1 MPAASVQPARRT
13 RSPVRATQTEHGSW
27 PKETTVTINHPPAQ
41 RAPGDR
47 EPLLPALMTA
57 TAVSGLI
64 DAISYLGLGHVFTAN
79 MTGNVVIIGFAAAGV
94 PGFSVVG
101 SLVSLAAF
109 LVGAVAAGRLETVM
123 RHRTSSRWLR
133 LTLVLEMV
141 LLATATAVAFAASH
155 AVYALI
161 ALTALAMGLRNGT
174 VRKLAV
180 PDVTTTVLTLTL
192 TGLAS
197 DSTLAGGTN
206 PRAGRRLVSVL
217 AMLTGAFGGA
227 LLVQHTGLGWPLLA
241 GTFGTAAAV
250 LAVPRSSSSS

>member
-1 MPAASVQPARRT
+1 M
-13 RSPVRATQTEHGSW
+13 
-27 PKETTVTINHPPAQ
+27 TTHHPSAQ
-41 RAPGDR
+41 RAPGGR
-47 EPLLPALMTA
+47 EPLLPALMTV

-109 LVGAVAAGRLETVM
+109 LLGALVAGRLETVM
-123 RHRTSSRWLR
+123 RRRTAPRWLR
-133 LTLVLEMV
+133 LTLVLETV
-141 LLATATAVAFAASH
+141 LLATATAVAFTASH
-155 AVYALI
+155 TVDVLI
-161 ALTALAMGLRNGT
+161 ALIALAMGLRNGT

-197 DSTLAGGTN
+197 DSRPAGGTN
-206 PRAGRRLVSVL
+206 PRAGRRLASVL
-217 AMLTGAFGGA
+217 GMLAGAFGGA
-227 LLVQHTGLGWPLLA
+227 LLVRHTGLGWPLLV
-241 GTFGTAAAV
+241 GTIGTAAAV
-250 LAVPRSSSSS
+250 LTVPRRSSSS

>member
-1 MPAASVQPARRT
+1 M
-13 RSPVRATQTEHGSW
+13 
-27 PKETTVTINHPPAQ
+27 TINHSPAQRAPAQ
-41 RAPGDR
+41 RAPGGR
-47 EPLLPALMTA
+47 EPLLPALMTV

-64 DAISYLGLGHVFTAN
+64 DAVSYLGLGHVFTAN

-94 PGFSVVG
+94 PGFSVLG

-109 LVGAVAAGRLETVM
+109 LVGAGVAGRLETAM
-123 RHRTSSRWLR
+123 RRRTAPFRLRW
-133 LTLVLEMV
+133 TLVVETV
-141 LLATATAVAFAASH
+141 LLATATTVAFAASH

-161 ALTALAMGLRNGT
+161 ALIAPAMGLRNGT

-197 DSTLAGGTN
+197 DSTPAGGTN
-206 PRAGRRLVSVL
+206 PRAGRRLASVL
-217 AMLTGAFGGA
+217 AMLAGALGGA
-227 LLVQHTGLGWPLLA
+227 SLVQHAGLGWPLLA
-241 GTFGTAAAV
+241 STLGTAAAA

>member
-1 MPAASVQPARRT
+1 M
-13 RSPVRATQTEHGSW
+13 
-27 PKETTVTINHPPAQ
+27 TV
-41 RAPGDR
+41 
-47 EPLLPALMTA
+47 

-109 LVGAVAAGRLETVM
+109 LLGALAAGRLESVM
-123 RHRTSSRWLR
+123 RRHPAARWLR
-133 LTLVLEMV
+133 LTLVLETV
-141 LLATATAVAFAASH
+141 LLATATAVAFATSR
-155 AVYALI
+155 AVDVLI
-161 ALTALAMGLRNGT
+161 ALIALAMGLRNGT

-197 DSTLAGGTN
+197 DSTPAGGAN
-206 PRAGRRLVSVL
+206 PRAGRRLASVL
-217 AMLTGAFGGA
+217 GMLAGAFGGA
-227 LLVQHTGLGWPLLA
+227 LLVRHAGLGWPLLV
-241 GTFGTAAAV
+241 GTIGTAVAV
-250 LAVPRSSSSS
+250 LAVPRRSSSS

>member
-1 MPAASVQPARRT
+1 MNI
-13 RSPVRATQTEHGSW
+13 
-27 PKETTVTINHPPAQ
+27 KNPPAQ
-41 RAPGDR
+41 RTQGGR

-101 SLVSLAAF
+101 SLISLAAF
-109 LVGAVAAGRLETVM
+109 VVGAGVAGRLEAVM
-123 RHRTSSRWLR
+123 RPRTSPRWLR
-133 LTLVLEMV
+133 SILVLEMV
-141 LLATATAVAFAASH
+141 LLATATAVAFVTSH
-155 AVYALI
+155 AVYLLI
-161 ALTALAMGLRNGT
+161 ALIALAMGLRNGT

-217 AMLTGAFGGA
+217 AMLAGALGGA
-227 LLVQHTGLGWPLLA
+227 LLVQHTAGLGWPLLVS
-241 GTFGTAAAV
+241 TFGTAVAA
-250 LAVPRSSSSS
+250 LAVPRSTSPG

>member
-1 MPAASVQPARRT
+1 
-13 RSPVRATQTEHGSW
+13 
-27 PKETTVTINHPPAQ
+27 
-41 RAPGDR
+41 
-47 EPLLPALMTA
+47 MTA

-94 PGFSVVG
+94 PGFSVLG

-123 RHRTSSRWLR
+123 RHRPSSHWLR

-155 AVYALI
+155 AVHAVHALI

-206 PRAGRRLVSVL
+206 PRSGRRLLSVL

-241 GTFGTAAAV
+241 STVGAAAAA

>member
-1 MPAASVQPARRT
+1 M
-13 RSPVRATQTEHGSW
+13 
-27 PKETTVTINHPPAQ
+27 TTHHPSAQ
-41 RAPGDR
+41 RAPGGR
-47 EPLLPALMTA
+47 EPLLPALMTV

-109 LVGAVAAGRLETVM
+109 LLGALVAGRLETVM
-123 RHRTSSRWLR
+123 RRRPAPRWLR
-133 LTLVLEMV
+133 LTLVLETV
-141 LLATATAVAFAASH
+141 LLATATAVAFTPSH
-155 AVYALI
+155 TVDVLI
-161 ALTALAMGLRNGT
+161 ALIALAMGLRNGT

-197 DSTLAGGTN
+197 DSRPAGGTN
-206 PRAGRRLVSVL
+206 PRAGRRLASVL
-217 AMLTGAFGGA
+217 GMLAGAFGGA
-227 LLVQHTGLGWPLLA
+227 LLVRHTGLGWPLLV
-241 GTFGTAAAV
+241 GTIGTAAAV
-250 LAVPRSSSSS
+250 LTVPRRSSSS

>member
-1 MPAASVQPARRT
+1 VNL
-13 RSPVRATQTEHGSW
+13 
-27 PKETTVTINHPPAQ
+27 NHSS
-41 RAPGDR
+41 APGTPGGR

-94 PGFSVVG
+94 PGFSVLG

-109 LVGAVAAGRLETVM
+109 LLGAVAAGRLETVM
-123 RHRTSSRWLR
+123 RHRTSPVWLR
-133 LTLVLEMV
+133 WILVLEVV
-141 LLATATAVAFAASH
+141 LLATATTVAFTASR
-155 AVYALI
+155 AVDVLI
-161 ALTALAMGLRNGT
+161 ALIALAMGLRNGT

-197 DSTLAGGTN
+197 DSTLGGGTN

-227 LLVQHTGLGWPLLA
+227 LLVQHTGLGWPLLVS
-241 GTFGTAAAV
+241 TFGTAAAA
-250 LAVPRSSSSS
+250 LAVPRSSSPR

>member
-1 MPAASVQPARRT
+1 V
-13 RSPVRATQTEHGSW
+13 
-27 PKETTVTINHPPAQ
+27 KEATVTINSSVAG
-41 RAPGDR
+41 RAAGVR
-47 EPLLPALMTA
+47 EPLLPALMTV

-64 DAISYLGLGHVFTAN
+64 DAVSYLGLGHVFTAN

-94 PGFSVVG
+94 PGFSVLG

-109 LVGAVAAGRLETVM
+109 LAGAVVAGRLETVM
-123 RHRTSSRWLR
+123 RRGDAPRWLR
-133 LTLVLEMV
+133 RILVLETV
-141 LLATATAVAFAASH
+141 LLAAATAVAFVASH

-161 ALTALAMGLRNGT
+161 ALIALAMGLRNGT

-197 DSTLAGGTN
+197 DSSLAGGTN
-206 PRAGRRLVSVL
+206 PRAGRRVASVL
-217 AMLTGAFGGA
+217 AMLAGALGGA

-241 GTFGTAAAV
+241 ATVGAAAAA
-250 LAVPRSSSSS
+250 LAVPRSSSAG